1 MATKDGESGGTLM
14 TAVKAVTAIAVMITA
29 VVGVFQLF
37 VKDDEPL
44 TPPTSS
50 SSSSSSSTSSSP
62 ATPPVDFGPA
72 SIFLNRDSG
81 PGGTTVKVSGEG
93 FGPGERVTFRFHVDQ
108 VGTTKANAE
117 GKFSNVSLT
126 IPSTLSQFAPQ
137 QFNLSA
143 TGEASIKSASAP
155 FQLTG

>member
-1 MATKDGESGGTLM
+1 
-14 TAVKAVTAIAVMITA
+14 V
-29 VVGVFQLF
+29 
-37 VKDDEPL
+37 
-44 TPPTSS
+44 
-50 SSSSSSSTSSSP
+50 
-62 ATPPVDFGPA
+62 GPA
-72 SIFLNRDSG
+72 SLFLNRDSG

-93 FGPGERVTFRFHVDQ
+93 FGPGERVTFRFHVEQ
-108 VGTTKANAE
+108 VGTTKANGE

-143 TGEASIKSASAP
+143 TGSASLKSATAP

>member
-1 MATKDGESGGTLM
+1 M
-14 TAVKAVTAIAVMITA
+14 TIVKAVPAIAVMVTA
-29 VVGVFQLF
+29 VVGGFKLF
-37 VKDDEPL
+37 VSDDGPK
-44 TPPTSS
+44 TPSA
-50 SSSSSSSTSSSP
+50 STSSTIASVIVP
-62 ATPPVDFGPA
+62 SIDVGPA
-72 SIFLNRDSG
+72 SLFLNRDSG

-93 FGPGERVTFRFHVDQ
+93 FGPGERVTFRFHVEQ
-108 VGTTKANAE
+108 VGTTKANGE

-143 TGEASIKSASAP
+143 TGRASLKSATAP

>member
-1 MATKDGESGGTLM
+1 MAAKDGEGGGTLM
-14 TAVKAVTAIAVMITA
+14 TVVKAVTAVAVMITA
-29 VVGVFQLF
+29 VFGVFKLF
-37 VKDDEPL
+37 VSDEGPV
-44 TPPTSS
+44 TSPVSS
-50 SSSSSSSTSSSP
+50 SASSTIV
-62 ATPPVDFGPA
+62 TPNVDIGPA

-93 FGPGERVTFRFHVDQ
+93 FGPGERVTFRFHVEQ

-126 IPSTLSQFAPQ
+126 IPSTLSRFAPQ

-143 TGEASIKSASAP
+143 TGNASLKNALAP